1 MDGPTDGTMDEQTL
15 LQSRTIQLC
24 SPKKTLLELSLQ
36 VPVGQVWTL
45 FECAL
50 EVMYTLTQLKS
61 ADNFARPVNLLLK
74 KNKDSCGTINIKRSS
89 FIITIKV
96 NNESLVTINQLI
108 N

>member
-1 MDGPTDGTMDEQTL
+1 MDEQTL
-15 LQSRTIQLC
+15 LQSHTIQLC

-50 EVMYTLTQLKS
+50 EVMYTQTQLKS

-74 KNKDSCGTINIKRSS
+74 KNKDYQYKK
-89 FIITIKV
+89 IIFYHHHHHHHQSK
-96 NNESLVTINQLI
+96 
-108 N
+108 